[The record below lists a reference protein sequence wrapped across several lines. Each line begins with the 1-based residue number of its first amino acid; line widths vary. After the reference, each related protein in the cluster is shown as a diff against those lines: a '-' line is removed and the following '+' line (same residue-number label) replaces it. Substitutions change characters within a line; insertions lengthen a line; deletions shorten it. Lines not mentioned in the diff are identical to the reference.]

1 VVIRA
6 SETDLAV
13 LDLRQE
19 RNARALGD
27 GHRIVYG
34 VAGSGKTVLLI
45 ARAKL
50 LAEDPEK
57 RILILCYNRLLAQH
71 LVVALTGHRHLT
83 VTTFHR
89 RDCGHPQRDRY
100 HLHDL
105 AIGDRSATESGRR
118 WLASASGS
126 IKATVAPS
134 MQRPHRNVG
143 IGETILLLNVGGA

>member
-1 VVIRA
+1 LI
-6 SETDLAV
+6 

-50 LAEDPEK
+50 LAEDPQK

-71 LVVALTGHRHLT
+71 LAVALAGHGRVT

-89 RDCGHPQRDRY
+89 WGVRCGVAFSEGEEDGAFGERSRSDASAYAQEACRNPCQSETS
-100 HLHDL
+100 
-105 AIGDRSATESGRR
+105 RSAQKEDARVPPNT
-118 WLASASGS
+118 A
-126 IKATVAPS
+126 
-134 MQRPHRNVG
+134 
-143 IGETILLLNVGGA
+143 